1 MGCSLAIHKKI
12 RIFAAKRKISSYIK
26 LNNIKLMK
34 KTLSLLSLLLL
45 GVFGVNAQTLW
56 ENGETTTEE
65 SKKVITLDV
74 SSFGLAIDDT
84 IRVDFVSAVNARA
97 GETRRVI
104 QAASIELRTEADL
117 LAEATELK
125 LTDTSVDF
133 VIDAAMAEKLEGV
146 SQLKLC
152 YQNVN
157 VTKVE
162 LKKLFVPTTTATFDF
177 ASPTIRE
184 KIGAA
189 MTDVAGY
196 IYNETFTVDG
206 VSLQVTAGSAPS
218 RIYVDNNRGQNL
230 VTYKDYTTL
239 TFRAPEGKAIT
250 KLEFT
255 AAGNSNIKSF
265 TASSGAIDG
274 MVWSGNAEGV
284 RFAQGG
290 TSYLA
295 NVIVTLID
303 KNAQTTTLPEINY
316 VECANIAA
324 FNALENGT
332 FAKLTLTDAEIIGIS
347 ADGYSTVFI
356 QDATGGCWIQYTSL
370 NAALQEKTK
379 VSGTVYVAK
388 RVASGNTQMKETE
401 DTPKSAIEASPV
413 ETFSMVEG
421 TIAEVNVAA
430 NLGKVVKITGAT
442 LTETNATAG
451 TLTQGDASI
460 SVNNG
465 TETAN
470 QQLHKIAE
478 WEKDRVLENVTIVAV
493 LVAKSASENQ
503 LLPLS
508 VVKDEPTGISRVDAA
523 AGNVTIYSLQG
534 VRMNQLQKGLNIV
547 NGRKIV
553 R

>member
-1 MGCSLAIHKKI
+1 
-12 RIFAAKRKISSYIK
+12 
-26 LNNIKLMK
+26 MK

-65 SKKVITLDV
+65 SKTVITLDV
-74 SSFGLAIDDT
+74 SSLGLAIDDT
-84 IRVDFVSAVNARA
+84 IHVDFVSASGARA
-97 GETRRVI
+97 EVARRVI
-104 QAASIELRTEADL
+104 KNASIELRTEADL

-133 VIDAAMAEKLEGV
+133 VIDAAMAEELEGV

-184 KIGAA
+184 KIGTA

-218 RIYVDNNRGQNL
+218 RIYVDANRGQNL

-255 AAGNSNIKSF
+255 AAGNSNINSF
-265 TASSGAIDG
+265 TASSGAIEG

-370 NAALQEKTK
+370 NAGMKELTK
-379 VSGTVYVAK
+379 LNGFLYVVK
-388 RVASGNTQMKETE
+388 RATSGNTQMKETE
-401 DTPKSAIEASPV
+401 DTPESAIETSPI

-421 TIAEVNVAA
+421 TIAEVNVAT

-442 LTETNATAG
+442 LTETSATAG
-451 TLTQGDASI
+451 TLTQGETSI

-465 TETAN
+465 TVTAN

-503 LLPLS
+503 LLPIS
-508 VVKDEPTGISRVDAA
+508 MVEEEVTGISHVKAA
-523 AGNVTIYSLQG
+523 EKEVNICNLQG

-547 NGRKIV
+547 NGKKIV
-553 R
+553 VK